1 LLRLP
6 ALSSNQP
13 VNVLR
18 FTGSDGIKY
27 YVSYRR
33 RGGLDMLP
41 PDLDGQILVNR
52 LDGDE
57 NSAKPTNFVTKLSQG
72 NSIQVSISWEDFM
85 EGNVT
90 H

>member
-1 LLRLP
+1 
-6 ALSSNQP
+6 
-13 VNVLR
+13 
-18 FTGSDGIKY
+18 
-27 YVSYRR
+27 
-33 RGGLDMLP
+33 MLP